1 MVEGFGNGRRLG
13 MAEGFRIGIR
23 EWRKGLEMA
32 EGWGEAEADGRR
44 LGMAEG
50 SRNGI
55 REWQKGLGMAE
66 G

>member
-1 MVEGFGNGRRLG
+1 